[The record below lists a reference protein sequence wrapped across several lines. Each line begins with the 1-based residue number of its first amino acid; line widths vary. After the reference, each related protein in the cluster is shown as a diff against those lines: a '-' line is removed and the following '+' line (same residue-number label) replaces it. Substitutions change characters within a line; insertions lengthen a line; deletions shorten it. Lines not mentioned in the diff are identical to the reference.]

1 MLSFAFLNLG
11 LCGTFVRA
19 LVGSVLGFLR
29 AGEKEGE
36 EIESDRIDCSLKSPA

>member
-19 LVGSVLGFLR
+19 LVGTVSGFLR
-29 AGEKEGE
+29 AGGKEGE
-36 EIESDRIDCSLKSPA
+36 EVESDCFDCSLKSPA